1 MSNLRSFLALSTI
14 AATIFALPA
23 QAASTSTVRV
33 EMRDATDDPSMKN
46 MEMKAEPQSV
56 KAGQVSFEVANESKS
71 IVHEMIVVAVADPS
85 VVLPYDEKKSE
96 VIESKIKHLGE
107 ASDLAPGTKKTLN
120 LKLKPGS
127 YVLICNQSGHYHQ
140 GMTTSFTVTK

>member
-1 MSNLRSFLALSTI
+1 MLNLRSFLALTTIASTI
-14 AATIFALPA
+14 SVLPA

-46 MEMKAEPQSV
+46 MEMMAEPQSV
-56 KAGQVSFEVANESKS
+56 KAGQVSFEVSNKSKS
-71 IVHEMIVVAVADPS
+71 IVHEMIVVADLGVA
-85 VVLPYDEKKSE
+85 LPYDEKKSK

-107 ASDLAPGTKKTLN
+107 ASDLAPGSKKTLK
-120 LKLKPGS
+120 LKLKPGN
-127 YVLICNQSGHYHQ
+127 YILICNQSGHYHQ

>member
-1 MSNLRSFLALSTI
+1 
-14 AATIFALPA
+14 
-23 QAASTSTVRV
+23 
-33 EMRDATDDPSMKN
+33 MRDATDDPSMKN